1 MHLRQSLK
9 LGRIRSCKERTNE
22 LMKKIRFLVHVIAC
36 MALALGMTA
45 CGGKTTDIGTQNSV
59 QNVEILTENNET
71 PAAVVSEPDK
81 TETDMTEANSD
92 VNGEIVEQEQTGS
105 GKDTLVVVFSATG
118 TTKGV
123 AERIAAITD
132 AYLYE
137 IIPAEPYSDA
147 DLDWNDKNSR
157 TTIEQN
163 DASVKPAIAGEVL
176 SLDGYKT
183 IYIGYPIWWAIEPR
197 IMDTFVEG
205 YNFDGIT
212 MIPFCTSGSS
222 GIGKSG
228 KNLEEHAG
236 SGTWLDGKRFSGNV
250 SDEDLKKWIDSLQL
264 ER

>member
-1 MHLRQSLK
+1 
-9 LGRIRSCKERTNE
+9 
-22 LMKKIRFLVHVIAC
+22 MKKIGLLLSIFTCILFV
-36 MALALGMTA
+36 LGLSA
-45 CGGKTTDIGTQNSV
+45 CGGKEPDVGTENSV
-59 QNVEILTENNET
+59 QSVDKMEENSEGQ
-71 PAAVVSEPDK
+71 AADAAESDK
-81 TETDMTEANSD
+81 TEENMA
-92 VNGEIVEQEQTGS
+92 EINAESGVIGGTAEQNQAGT

-163 DASVKPAIAGEVL
+163 DASVRPAIASEVL

-183 IYIGYPIWWAIEPR
+183 IYIGYPIWWGIEPR
-197 IMDTFVEG
+197 IMDTFVES

-222 GIGKSG
+222 GIGRSG
-228 KNLEEHAG
+228 KNLAELAG
-236 SGTWLDGKRFSGNV
+236 CGTWLDGDRLNSSI
-250 SDEDLKKWIDSLQL
+250 SDADLQTWIDSLQ
-264 ER
+264 